1 MRTIMVV
8 NSKGGSG
15 KTTLATNLAG
25 FYASRDQVTVIKDYD
40 PQGSSSEW
48 LKQRPYTM
56 KKIHILSAFKP
67 SSQFVTRAFAMR
79 LPSNAE
85 KLIIDT
91 PAGVDL
97 IKFISTVKSVD
108 KIIIPVSPSSIDIRA
123 TAMFIHEL
131 LKFKKM
137 HRFNAEIGVVAN
149 RADINSPAYRSMKKI
164 FANLD
169 IEFIAT
175 LSQNDNYIKAAERG
189 VSLLEL
195 DHPAVMK
202 DKAEWAPLVNWVEG
216 EEVVRIEPVTPERHL
231 YAVSMSRESTVG

>member
-25 FYASRDQVTVIKDYD
+25 YFASHDQVTVIKDYD

-56 KKIHILSAFKP
+56 AKIHGLEAFKP
-67 SSQFVTRAFAMR
+67 SSMFVTRAFAMR
-79 LPSNAE
+79 LPSDAE
-85 KLIIDT
+85 RLIIDT

-97 IKFISTVKSVD
+97 IKFSSMIKTVN
-108 KIIIPVSPSSIDIRA
+108 KIIIPVSPSPIDIRA
-123 TAMFIHEL
+123 TAIFIHQL
-131 LKFKKM
+131 QKFKKL
-137 HRFNAEIGVVAN
+137 HGLRADIGVVAN
-149 RADINSPAYRSMKKI
+149 RADANSSAYHSMKKI
-164 FANLD
+164 FSNLE

-175 LSQNDNYIKAAERG
+175 LSQNNNYIKAAEMG

-195 DHPAVMK
+195 DHPDVSK
-202 DKAEWAPLVNWVEG
+202 DKDEWAPLVNWLEDK
-216 EEVVRIEPVTPERHL
+216 EVVKPKISERHL
-231 YAVSMSRESTVG
+231 YAVPVIKHEIMY